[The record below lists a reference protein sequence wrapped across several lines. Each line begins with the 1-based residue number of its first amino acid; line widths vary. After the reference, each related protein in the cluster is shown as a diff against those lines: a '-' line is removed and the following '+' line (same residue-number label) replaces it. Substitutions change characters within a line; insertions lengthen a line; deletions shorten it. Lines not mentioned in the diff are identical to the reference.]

1 MDFDDDSMLFESPE
15 PHDDCELAPS
25 ASAMDLDGSD
35 MLFGSSD
42 WQNSPPRLL
51 KTASLDLQDSPEKP
65 IAQTLRV
72 EESSAISRIIDESE
86 AMSPSVANGCPG
98 PGTCAESASE
108 LGSAKRRVILKIE
121 TIFESMLDVLNAKRG
136 MLTMRLKCRPRNQG
150 SKTLSFQLIQYPAK
164 SARVAWKFAVV
175 VRILEHIYES
185 LLSNSPISKRTPS
198 LFLNQAVVDRYVDDI
213 AFTFGVSRFAL
224 NVTAAAKGLV
234 AGAFSVFRDGQQQR
248 RLFNDSDETL
258 VPNLHQL
265 DSIDATAVRWI
276 LIVEKEATF
285 RSLVSSKFWN
295 EVKDQ
300 GVIITGKGYP
310 DLATRKLVRALS
322 QATATAHTDVRIL
335 GLVDSDPDGIG
346 ILSTYK
352 YGSDSLAHETAT
364 LSNPNIQWLGVKM
377 ASVLPV
383 EGNDTWNKPNPDIH
397 GELGLLRLSLRD
409 RRKAT
414 KMLENSVFDNDAAAE
429 WKRELQ
435 MMLVLNV
442 KAEIEILESR
452 QGGLACWLKQHLC
465 VDNR

>member
-1 MDFDDDSMLFESPE
+1 
-15 PHDDCELAPS
+15 
-25 ASAMDLDGSD
+25 

-42 WQNSPPRLL
+42 WQTSPPRLL
-51 KTASLDLQDSPEKP
+51 KTANLDLLDSPEKP
-65 IAQTLRV
+65 NAQTLRV
-72 EESSAISRIIDESE
+72 AESPTISRIIDESE
-86 AMSPSVANGCPG
+86 AVSPAVVNDCPG
-98 PGTCAESASE
+98 PGTCADSASE
-108 LGSAKRRVILKIE
+108 LDPAKRRVILKIE
-121 TIFESMLDVLNAKRG
+121 TIFESMLDVLIAKKG
-136 MLTMRLKCRPRNQG
+136 VLTMRLKSRPRNQA
-150 SKTLSFQLIQYPAK
+150 SKTSSFQLIQYPAK

-185 LLSNSPISKRTPS
+185 LLSNSSISKREIYYRTPS
-198 LFLNQAVVDRYVDDI
+198 LFLNQAVVDRYVDDL
-213 AFTFGVSRFAL
+213 AFTFEVSRFAL

-234 AGAFSVFRDGQQQR
+234 AGAFSIFRDGQLQR

-258 VPNLHQL
+258 VPNLNQL

-310 DLATRKLVRALS
+310 DLATRKLVCALS

-352 YGSDSLAHETAT
+352 YGSNSLAHETAN

-377 ASVLPV
+377 ASVVPV
-383 EGNDTWNKPNPDIH
+383 EGDDTWNEPNPSIH
-397 GELGLLRLSLRD
+397 GELGLMRLSLRD

-414 KMLENSVFDNDAAAE
+414 KMLENSIFDNDAAAE

-452 QGGLACWLKQHLC
+452 QGGLARWLQQHLC